1 MLYYLI
7 HYFDPD
13 FDHLN
18 RKPDADAVQ
27 KKGLDLV
34 NLGYV
39 QNVIKGQIL
48 AQIVPLDTYE
58 GEPNSRFIMHTIE
71 FPAGQNT
78 FVHPNYPQYL
88 LSAANGY
95 VFYYEGRITVKSLL
109 NVRQDISFN
118 TGNINFVG
126 DMAVHGAVRSGF
138 SILGNNVRIHGM
150 LEGGIAH
157 SNGNMIID
165 GGARGSIGDHCLV
178 DSGGKLLANFLE
190 RMEARTRGNIVIN
203 RYCLHCTVY
212 AGNNMLVK
220 EQLYGGNINVFSS
233 IYVGKQVGNK
243 AEIPTSICLGYDPIN
258 IRRLEKLESIV
269 TAISQRIM
277 HLKAIV
283 GHLPADT
290 NDKTK
295 RLQRLLR
302 QRSNLLEASRALSKK
317 LADDSAILRECR
329 LIVPGQVFPGVELSI
344 GHFYYSVNQVF
355 ENVVFH
361 LVNREIRVEPITEST
376 IEQHPI

>member
-1 MLYYLI
+1 MRYYLI

-18 RKPDADAVQ
+18 RKPDAEAVQ
-27 KKGLDLV
+27 KNGLDLL

-48 AQIVPLDTYE
+48 AQIVPLDTLDIT
-58 GEPNSRFIMHTIE
+58 PNPRFITSTIE

-78 FVHPNYPQYL
+78 FVHPKYPQYL
-88 LSAANGY
+88 LAAANGY

-138 SILGNNVRIHGM
+138 SILGHNVRIHGM

-157 SNGNMIID
+157 SSQNMIID
-165 GGARGSIGDHCLV
+165 GGARGSIGDHCLI
-178 DSGGKLLANFLE
+178 DTGGKLLANFLE
-190 RMEARTRGNIVIN
+190 RIEARTRGNIVVN
-203 RYCLHCTVY
+203 KYCLYCTIY

-220 EQLYGGNINVFSS
+220 EQLYGGNVNVFSS
-233 IYVGKQVGNK
+233 IYIGKQLGNK
-243 AEIPTSICLGYDPIN
+243 AAIPTNICLGYDPIN
-258 IRRLEKLESIV
+258 IRRLEKLESFI
-269 TAISQRIM
+269 ASISQRIM

-283 GHLPADT
+283 GHLPTDA
-290 NDKTK
+290 NEKTLK
-295 RLQRLLR
+295 LQRLMR
-302 QRSNLLEASRALSKK
+302 QRSNLLESSKALSKR
-317 LADDSAILRECR
+317 LSSDSATLRECR
-329 LIVPGQVFPGVELSI
+329 LIVPGIVYPGVEISI
-344 GHFYYSVNQVF
+344 GNFFFSVNKIY

-361 LVNREIRVEPITEST
+361 LVENEVKVEPITSAT
-376 IEQHPI
+376 MTSNPL

>member
-1 MLYYLI
+1 MRYYLI

-27 KKGLDLV
+27 KNGLDLL

-48 AQIVPLDTYE
+48 AQIVPLDTLKI
-58 GEPNSRFIMHTIE
+58 EPNPRFITQTIE

-78 FVHPNYPQYL
+78 FVHPKYPQYL
-88 LSAANGY
+88 LAATNGY

-118 TGNINFVG
+118 TGNIYFVG
-126 DMAVHGAVRSGF
+126 DMAVHGSVRSGF

-150 LEGGIAH
+150 IEGGIAH
-157 SNGNMIID
+157 SSKNMIID
-165 GGARGSIGDHCLV
+165 GGARGSIGDHCLI
-178 DSGGKLLANFLE
+178 DTGGKLLANFLE
-190 RMEARTRGNIVIN
+190 RIEARTRGNIVVN
-203 RYCLHCTVY
+203 KYCLYCTIY

-233 IYVGKQVGNK
+233 IYVGKQLGNRG
-243 AEIPTSICLGYDPIN
+243 AIPTSICLGYDPIN
-258 IRRLEKLESIV
+258 IRRLEKLESFI
-269 TAISQRIM
+269 ANISQRIM

-283 GHLPADT
+283 GHLPVDT
-290 NDKTK
+290 NDKTL
-295 RLQRLLR
+295 RLQRLVK
-302 QRSNLLEASRALSKK
+302 QRSNLLEASRILAKK
-317 LADDSAILRECR
+317 ISDDSATLRECR
-329 LIVPGQVFPGVELSI
+329 LIVPGIVYPGVEISI
-344 GHFYYSVNQVF
+344 GHFYFSVDKIY

-361 LVNREIRVEPITEST
+361 LADRRLGLNLSPTR
-376 IEQHPI
+376 Q